1 MYIFRKIMGWGYRK
15 PDDVDG
21 STGGAAATNTG
32 GDGTEETGGTTGG
45 DDTGKDP
52 ANLLKSLNAERA
64 RAKEQQRLHEAA
76 EAKAAEYEREL
87 GQLKKIDPKEYDR
100 LLQAEKIRI
109 EQENEAK
116 GRWDLLRE
124 EKDLEISTLKTAKE
138 QADNELRQEKITN
151 AIARAFSMNGGFDK
165 LPAVEGMEPVDAL
178 EVIRN
183 YLGDRIQVDKGVIV
197 IMDKYGKPE
206 KTAEGK
212 SKTLNQKMHELKQ
225 SGLGYLFK
233 AEGTRSGNDTS
244 RSGVANDGD
253 GKIFTRQ
260 QAESGKA
267 DIEALATG
275 KANIV

>member
-1 MYIFRKIMGWGYRK
+1 MQIFRKIMGWGYQK

-21 STGGAAATNTG
+21 STGGAGATNTG
-32 GDGTEETGGTTGG
+32 GDGTEETGGTTSG
-45 DDTGKDP
+45 DDVGKDP

-124 EKDLEISTLKTAKE
+124 EKDLEIATLKTARE

-151 AIARAFSMNGGFDK
+151 AIARAFNMNGGFDK

-178 EVIRN
+178 EVIKN
-183 YLGDRIQVDKGVIV
+183 YLGDRIQIDKGVIV
-197 IMDKYGKPE
+197 VMDKYGKPE

-233 AEGTRSGNDTS
+233 AESTRSGNDTS
-244 RSGVANDGD
+244 RSGVANDGE